1 MLTKAKTTGRTLER
15 VRIVKRKQK
24 RQKRRVLEAVP
35 ADWARWDQA
44 CEVEGLNWSE
54 FTRRAL
60 EERTARVFATVKPVR
75 RLAGVRK

>member
-35 ADWARWDQA
+35 GDWDRWDQA
-44 CEVEGLNWSE
+44 CAVEGLNWSE

-60 EERTARVFATVKPVR
+60 EERSARVLSNVKPLR
-75 RLAGVRK
+75 RVAGARK

>member
-24 RQKRRVLEAVP
+24 RQPRKLLESVQQ
-35 ADWARWDQA
+35 DWDRWEKAAQL
-44 CEVEGLNWSE
+44 EGLNWSE

-60 EERTARVFATVKPVR
+60 NERTDRVLEAAKKPK
-75 RLAGVRK
+75 RKAS